1 MTFRF
6 RPLSIPDVILI
17 EPANNG
23 DARGFFREVF
33 KFSEFTANGVSVG
46 VAQINHS
53 RSARGVLRGLHYQ
66 KHPRAQGKL
75 LMVASGKI
83 FDVAVDIRKGS
94 PSYGKWV
101 GETLTSETGCMLYV
115 PPGFAHGFCVLSEY
129 TDLVYM
135 TTDEYAPELERGVRW
150 NDPEIGVVWPIDEPN
165 LSPRDTRLPLLREAD
180 NNFQFEPR

>member
-6 RPLSIPDVILI
+6 QPLSIPEVVLI

-33 KFSEFTANGVSVG
+33 KSSEFAANGIAVD

-53 RSARGVLRGLHYQ
+53 HSARSVLRGLHYQ

-75 LMVASGKI
+75 LMVASGEI

-94 PSYGKWV
+94 PTYGKWV
-101 GETLTSETGCMLYV
+101 GET
-115 PPGFAHGFCVLSEY
+115 
-129 TDLVYM
+129 
-135 TTDEYAPELERGVRW
+135 
-150 NDPEIGVVWPIDEPN
+150 
-165 LSPRDTRLPLLREAD
+165 
-180 NNFQFEPR
+180 